1 MSDRSPVVMASPAR
15 FLTELA
21 AFFEA
26 ADQHVDDA
34 LADHFG
40 FGAVDWVIA
49 CLELLAET
57 AQHPPLPLSP
67 TPTSSSGVHT

>member
-1 MSDRSPVVMASPAR
+1 MSDRSPVVMADPAT

-21 AFFEA
+21 CFFET

-49 CLELLAET
+49 CLELLAESG
-57 AQHPPLPLSP
+57 QHLLPLFP
-67 TPTSSSGVHT
+67 TTPTSSTGATE

>member
-1 MSDRSPVVMASPAR
+1 MSDSSPVVLAGPAR

-26 ADQHVDDA
+26 ADGHVDDA

-40 FGAVDWVIA
+40 FGALDWVIA

-57 AQHPPLPLSP
+57 AQQPPLPLFP
-67 TPTSSSGVHT
+67 THISSSGVHT